1 MCVYISQQEVLA
13 SGRHTRRRTPSCH
26 WRHTISRTASSRTAP
41 PRTAS
46 RPSVRRR
53 TALAALVATTAATAL
68 TAAAPAPTPPAP
80 AHSASAAPA
89 AHPSG
94 LRISTAYELPGDRV
108 YPEGITHDPR
118 TGRLYAASYETG
130 AVYRMTPGHR
140 VAETFLPAGA
150 DGRHTA
156 NGLEA
161 DRAGRLWVTDSTRGV
176 SVYDLRSRRLLAR
189 FDVPGDAPFFI
200 NDLALTPDGTA
211 YLTDSVRNVVHRVTP
226 AQLARARSTGGR
238 GVLRPRFD
246 LTGLLPSHPD
256 RAPALNGIAAGPGGR
271 WLLTADMVGGGLYRL
286 DPRTGR
292 ASRVDTHGTRLRN
305 ADGLETAGNRM
316 WVVHNADDALSRWR
330 LSHDG
335 TRARQEARR
344 SDPDLQLPTTLTRS
358 RGTLYVVRSQF
369 DRGGPMG
376 PGTPR
381 TPFTI
386 AAVRGL

>member
-1 MCVYISQQEVLA
+1 
-13 SGRHTRRRTPSCH
+13 
-26 WRHTISRTASSRTAP
+26 
-41 PRTAS
+41 
-46 RPSVRRR
+46 
-53 TALAALVATTAATAL
+53 
-68 TAAAPAPTPPAP
+68 
-80 AHSASAAPA
+80 
-89 AHPSG
+89 
-94 LRISTAYELPGDRV
+94 
-108 YPEGITHDPR
+108 
-118 TGRLYAASYETG
+118 
-130 AVYRMTPGHR
+130 MTPGHR

-156 NGLEA
+156 NGLEV

-176 SVYDLRSRRLLAR
+176 SVYDLHSRRLLAQ
-189 FDVPGDAPFFI
+189 FEVPGDAPFFI
-200 NDLALTPDGTA
+200 NDLALTPDGTV

-226 AQLARARSTGGR
+226 AQFARARAAGGR
-238 GVLRPRFD
+238 GVLRTRFD

-256 RAPALNGIAAGPGGR
+256 RAPALNGIATGPGGR
-271 WLLTADMVGGGLYRL
+271 WLLTADMTGGGLYRL
-286 DPRTGR
+286 DPGTGR

-305 ADGLETAGNRM
+305 ADGLETAGRSM
-316 WVVHNADDALSRWR
+316 WVVHNTDDALSRWR

-335 TRARQEARR
+335 TRAREEARR
-344 SDPDLQLPTTLTRS
+344 SDPALQLPTTLTRS